1 MTEFQK
7 ISVIIPIFN
16 EEESI
21 PTLYKQIISSL
32 NKFNIEIIFVNDG
45 STDGSKEAICKI
57 AESDSFVRL
66 INFNKN
72 YGKATALSQGF
83 KVSSGN
89 IVVTIDGDLQDDPS
103 EIPKLIDKINDGWD
117 LVSGWKKVRKD
128 SIMKILASKIF
139 NFITRL
145 KTGIK
150 IHDFNCGLKA
160 YKSQVVK
167 TIKVYGHLHRFI
179 PVLAHNEGYRV
190 TELPV
195 KHYPRKHGCSK
206 YGKARFFHGF
216 YDFLTVI
223 FLDKYLNRPMHFF
236 GKFGILFTSAGFL
249 INIFLAFQWLK
260 YWFPFDSSQID
271 EEFTIMRPL
280 FFLGILFIVVGVQFF
295 SIGFIGEM
303 IVRKSSRE
311 SALNMEVLLREE
323 NIN

>member
-1 MTEFQK
+1 MTESQK
-7 ISVIIPIFN
+7 ISVVIPVFN

-21 PTLYKQIISSL
+21 LTLYEQITSNL
-32 NKFNIEIIFVNDG
+32 NEFSTEIIFINDG
-45 STDGSKEAICKI
+45 STDGSRDAICNIMK
-57 AESDSFVRL
+57 SDLSVGL

-72 YGKATALSQGF
+72 YGKATALSEGF
-83 KVSSGN
+83 KVSSGD

-128 SIMKILASKIF
+128 SIAKILASKIF

-179 PVLAHNEGYRV
+179 PVLAHNQGYKV
-190 TELPV
+190 TELVV
-195 KHYPRKHGCSK
+195 KHYPRQYGYSK

-236 GKFGILFTSAGFL
+236 GKFGILFTSAGFM
-249 INIFLAFQWLK
+249 INVFLAFQWLV
-260 YWFPFDSSQID
+260 YWFPPDSSQVD
-271 EEFTIMRPL
+271 GEFTIMRPL

-311 SALNMEVLLREE
+311 SDLNMEVLLREE

>member
-1 MTEFQK
+1 MTESQK
-7 ISVIIPIFN
+7 ISVVVPVLN

-21 PTLYKQIISSL
+21 ETLYKQIASNLSS
-32 NKFNIEIIFVNDG
+32 FNIEIIFINDG
-45 STDGSKEAICKI
+45 STDSTKDIICNI
-57 AESDSFVRL
+57 LNSDSCVKL

-72 YGKATALSQGF
+72 YGKATALSEGF
-83 KVSSGN
+83 KISDGD

-103 EIPKLIDKINDGWD
+103 EIPKLIDKVNEGWD

-128 SIMKILASKIF
+128 SFMKILASKVF

-160 YKSQVVK
+160 YRSQVIK
-167 TIKVYGHLHRFI
+167 TVKVYGHLHRFI

-195 KHYPRKHGCSK
+195 KHYPRKYGFSK

-216 YDFLTVI
+216 YDFLTVV

-249 INIFLAFQWLK
+249 INILLAFQWMK
-260 YWFPFDSSQID
+260 YWFPFDSSQVD
-271 EEFTIMRPL
+271 GEFTIMRPL

-311 SALNMEVLLREE
+311 SALNMEVVLREE